1 MAQNLLGAETLAKII
16 DGASIPSFVINRQHE
31 VTHWNTAVEALTGV
45 KKEEIIGTDEQWR
58 AFYTEERP
66 VMADL
71 IVDGASADEIETYYR
86 GKCEKSRLI
95 GGAYEGEDFFPN
107 LGEGGK
113 WLHFTASPIKGDNGE
128 IIGAI
133 ETLEDVTERKR
144 AEEMLAKII
153 DGTSIAS
160 FVINIQ
166 HRVTHWNTAIEA
178 LTGVKKEEIIGTDE
192 EWRPFYT
199 RKRPGMAD
207 LIVDGASADKI
218 EAYYQDKCKRSRLI
232 DGAYEGEDFFPNLGE
247 GGKWLHFTASPIK
260 GDSGEIIG
268 AIETLEDVTERKRAE
283 DNLRHHLQEI
293 TRAQE
298 DERKRIAR
306 ELHDDTAQV
315 LGSLS
320 RQLDNF
326 VRKKHGFAPNEVFFL
341 KDLQAQLNQGVRG
354 VHRFVQDLRPS
365 LLDDLGL
372 IPALRSLVKGLQESD
387 GLTTDLKVLGRE
399 RRFSPE
405 VELLLFRV
413 VQEAV
418 NNIRKHAQASEAQLV
433 IDFGEDRIKV
443 TINDNGRGFELLERI
458 DDFVRSG
465 KLGLAGMQERVGLL
479 DGNLKVKSTPGKG
492 TTLTIVVPTQIESLE
507 SASSN

>member
-1 MAQNLLGAETLAKII
+1 MAQNLLGPETLAKII
-16 DGASIPSFVINRQHE
+16 DGTSIASFVINVQHK
-31 VTHWNTAVEALTGV
+31 VTHWNTAIEALSGI
-45 KKEEIIGTDEQWR
+45 KREEVIGTDEEWR
-58 AFYTEERP
+58 PFYTKKRP
-66 VMADL
+66 GMADL
-71 IVDGASADEIETYYR
+71 IVDGASPDKIEAYYQD
-86 GKCEKSRLI
+86 KFKKSRLI
-95 GGAYEGEDFFPN
+95 DGAYEGEDFFPA
-107 LGEGGK
+107 LGGSGK
-113 WLHFTASPIKGDNGE
+113 WLHFTASPIRDDNGE

-144 AEEMLAKII
+144 AEENL
-153 DGTSIAS
+153 
-160 FVINIQ
+160 
-166 HRVTHWNTAIEA
+166 H
-178 LTGVKKEEIIGTDE
+178 
-192 EWRPFYT
+192 
-199 RKRPGMAD
+199 
-207 LIVDGASADKI
+207 
-218 EAYYQDKCKRSRLI
+218 YY
-232 DGAYEGEDFFPNLGE
+232 
-247 GGKWLHFTASPIK
+247 
-260 GDSGEIIG
+260 
-268 AIETLEDVTERKRAE
+268 
-283 DNLRHHLQEI
+283 LQEI

-326 VRKKHGFAPNEVFFL
+326 VRKKHGFTPNEVFFL

-372 IPALRSLVKGLQESD
+372 IPALRSLMKGLQESD
-387 GLTTDLKVLGRE
+387 GLSTDLKVVGRE

-418 NNIRKHAQASEAQLV
+418 NNIRRHAQASEAQLE
-433 IDFGEDRIKV
+433 IDFAEDRIKL
-443 TINDNGRGFELLERI
+443 TISDNGRGFELLERV

-479 DGNLKVKSTPGKG
+479 GGTLEVEPTPDKG
-492 TTLTIVVPTQIESLE
+492 TTLTVVVPK
-507 SASSN
+507 